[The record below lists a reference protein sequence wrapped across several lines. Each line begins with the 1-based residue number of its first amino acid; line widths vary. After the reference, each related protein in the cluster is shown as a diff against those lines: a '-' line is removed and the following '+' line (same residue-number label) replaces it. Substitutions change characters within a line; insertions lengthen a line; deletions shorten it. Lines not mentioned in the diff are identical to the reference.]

1 MREHLPAVRKLLVD
15 PDATVRFRVAQA
27 LAYAGEAA
35 AVVTLIDSL
44 PDLPL
49 TWDRNAIK
57 FAGKSYDASTH
68 VPALI
73 YPNFIDGKGYVV
85 LNSGHT
91 FHAAEFNGTNAL
103 LYPRLG
109 DFAILKPMPTEKSPN
124 AAEVVTAG
132 LFDEEW
138 KVPAK

>member
-1 MREHLPAVRKLLVD
+1 MRGELLVKKDTEVTPEDLLGRNLILFGD
-15 PDATVRFRVAQA
+15 PSSNKIIKE
-27 LAYAGEAA
+27 L
-35 AVVTLIDSL
+35 L

-49 TWDRNAIK
+49 TWDRTAIK

-91 FHAAEFNGTNAL
+91 FHAAEFNGTNAQ

-109 DFAILKPMPTEKSPN
+109 DFAILKPMPKEKNPN
-124 AAEVVTAG
+124 AAEVVTTG